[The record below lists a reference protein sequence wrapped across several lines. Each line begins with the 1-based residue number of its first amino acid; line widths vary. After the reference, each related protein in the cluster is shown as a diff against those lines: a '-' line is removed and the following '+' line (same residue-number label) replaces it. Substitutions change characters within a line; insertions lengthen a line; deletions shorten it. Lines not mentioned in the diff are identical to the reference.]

1 MQILTANHWTEHGDH
16 NGGVRERTEGVE
28 GVSNSIGRSIS
39 TNQSPPQP
47 PSSQG
52 LNHQPKSTH
61 GETHGSSCIC
71 SRGWTYLASM
81 GGEVRFPV
89 KADAPAKWDARA
101 VIREWVGE
109 HSHRN
114 RGTGMG

>member
-1 MQILTANHWTEHGDH
+1 MLTANQPTEHRDP
-16 NGGVRERTEGVE
+16 NGGVWGSTEAAEGVC
-28 GVSNSIGRSIS
+28 NPKGRTTIP
-39 TNQSPPQP
+39 TNQTSQ
-47 PSSQG
+47 SSQE
-52 LNHQPKSTH
+52 LNQQPKRAH

-101 VIREWVGE
+101 VIREWVG
-109 HSHRN
+109 
-114 RGTGMG
+114 GTLS